1 MSRYRVPRA
10 SAHVFILCLTLL
22 GCARDERSASPD
34 TTRANVEPAGTP
46 VTASRSVA
54 YTTVE
59 EIKARVDS
67 IDQYL
72 KKHPDK
78 LRVYASVSG
87 KDALVFVK
95 DSTSWPEEVEAS
107 YNILEDAAGKP
118 VLHREMPTSHSGDWF
133 ATITHYLAPDGRTIY
148 YEFQI
153 SSFTCDRILRETK
166 RVYFDPAFAVLKQ
179 ELSFADG
186 DWKPLA
192 SPPDECHRRSDDAPE
207 AARNAAALKL
217 R

>member
-1 MSRYRVPRA
+1 MTV
-10 SAHVFILCLTLL
+10 L
-22 GCARDERSASPD
+22 GCARDERSAPPD
-34 TTRANVEPAGTP
+34 TARANVQPAGTP

-72 KKHPDK
+72 EKHPDK
-78 LRVYASVSG
+78 LRVYAQVAG
-87 KDALVFVK
+87 NDALVFVK

-107 YNILEDAAGKP
+107 YNILHDAAGKP
-118 VLHREMPTSHSGDWF
+118 ILHREMPTSHSGDWF
-133 ATITHYLAPDGRTIY
+133 ATISHYLAPDGRTIY

-153 SSFTCDRILRETK
+153 SGFTCDRILRETK
-166 RVYFDPAFAVLKQ
+166 RVYFDPAFAVLKE

-186 DWKPLA
+186 DWKPITA
-192 SPPDECHRRSDDAPE
+192 VGDDCHRRSDNAPD

-217 R
+217 K